1 MIRALAGRA
10 AARWEPQRASRQK
23 RDALFELA
31 TRIAAIAERS
41 RAFEREALA
50 EAALVESRK
59 ILRTGL
65 ELASAGAEI
74 EAIEASF
81 AANPAFSRADP
92 GDALELCVTLT
103 GLRGL
108 LAREHPYAI
117 MRRMSAR
124 LGIEYFDKTEAWILS
139 RLGRRRARSEPL
151 IVPGELPDVIRA
163 LALDPRSL
171 ELSLRTAG
179 RELAAAALAG
189 CPQESIDLA
198 KPFFGRI
205 GAAIIE
211 DDVAHL
217 RSRLSGDEIS
227 EAQAA
232 FAEVVRTLAERGRL
246 KLGEETDFIAPPAFV
261 AALTKAVIALDDRV
275 LKVGLRGLDGAVLAM
290 AMQGM
295 EPGAH
300 DRILG
305 VLAKRDERRLL
316 DAIDDAAPLESR
328 AIQEAGRELAAK
340 LLAAAKAA
348 DRSKAASASPEA
360 LDRLTLVKD
369 WEG

>member
-1 MIRALAGRA
+1 MIRALADRA
-10 AARWEPQRASRQK
+10 PAQWEPSRASRQK

-59 ILRTGL
+59 ILRAGL
-65 ELASAGAEI
+65 ELASTGAEM
-74 EAIEASF
+74 EAIEAAF
-81 AANPAFSRADP
+81 AANPPFARADP
-92 GDALELCVTLT
+92 GEALELNVTLV

-108 LAREHPYAI
+108 LAREHPYSI

-139 RLGRRRARSEPL
+139 RIGRRRARSEPL

-171 ELSLRTAG
+171 ELGLRAAG

-198 KPFFGRI
+198 KPCFGRI
-205 GAAIIE
+205 GAAILE

-246 KLGEETDFIAPPAFV
+246 KLGEEADFNAPPAFV
-261 AALTKAVIALDDRV
+261 AALTKAVLSLDDRV
-275 LKVGLRGLDGAVLAM
+275 LKAGLRGLDGAVLAV

-316 DAIDDAAPLESR
+316 DAIDDALPLESR
-328 AIQEAGRELAAK
+328 TIQEAGRRLSTK
-340 LLAAAKAA
+340 LLAAAKAGQG
-348 DRSKAASASPEA
+348 SKAATASTEA
-360 LDRLTLVKD
+360 LQRLTLVRD
-369 WEG
+369 WEE